1 MCSCACVTLVLIFE
15 PDTFVKASTNAD
27 KKAQEVE
34 LQILRQLR
42 AESAEKLDELHKGKR
57 EAEHQVMMLQ
67 QQLADLAGGAE
78 IGEKAVTEELA
89 NVQHKLRQS
98 SADLQAE
105 SDKLVAAETVVMNLE
120 IELEK
125 LRPKASALETLM
137 TKYNDLELK
146 YSQLDSKH
154 KETAEAAEGLERAMT
169 SAQQQVEH
177 LQKDKCMLEA
187 ELAEHHKQVSVLFR
201 HALCEMMAARG
212 YRVCIQH
219 P

>member
-42 AESAEKLDELHKGKR
+42 AESAQKLDELHKGKR
-57 EAEHQVMMLQ
+57 EAEH
-67 QQLADLAGGAE
+67 
-78 IGEKAVTEELA
+78 
-89 NVQHKLRQS
+89 KLRQS
-98 SADLQAE
+98 STDLQAE
-105 SDKLVAAETVVMNLE
+105 SDKLIAAETVVMNLE

>member
-1 MCSCACVTLVLIFE
+1 
-15 PDTFVKASTNAD
+15 
-27 KKAQEVE
+27 
-34 LQILRQLR
+34 
-42 AESAEKLDELHKGKR
+42 
-57 EAEHQVMMLQ
+57 MMLQ

-78 IGEKAVTEELA
+78 IGKKAVTEELA

-169 SAQQQVEH
+169 SAQQQV
-177 LQKDKCMLEA
+177 
-187 ELAEHHKQVSVLFR
+187 
-201 HALCEMMAARG
+201 
-212 YRVCIQH
+212 
-219 P
+219 